1 MARWRLR
8 LEDFGRRQE
17 GSSQISE
24 AWHQP
29 RWAAKSKGL
38 KGDEDRPL
46 SSMSTRCP
54 SRTTATVAST
64 PCPSTPRG
72 VLSPTPRLS
81 PTPLGMSPRTPSP
94 TSLPQGLSS
103 PPPPSVRVGGELWAV
118 PRRIE
123 KRRNS
128 EGGKGDLPLTYSLMP
143 ETLGVGNLLPS
154 YELWVTLHGGN
165 GKWQQVRAQH
175 HWAQMLVENEEAE
188 VIRKQEAEKQ
198 RLRRAEAA
206 RQRRAEEEELSRRVE
221 EAEADK
227 KRRKEEEQRLQLQRE
242 EEARKARLEEARLLE
257 SMKPRKCQKCNGT
270 GRCSNC
276 QGEGSVDVLFL
287 APQVGKRHMPIVQG
301 RRPRGCRQCGGV
313 GDGSLARDFGPGS
326 GKCDACHGE
335 RLIQPP
341 PGGFKTPAKP
351 EPPTAE
357 KPQAKKED
365 FGSLPD
371 TISMP

>member
-17 GSSQISE
+17 GLSQISE

-29 RWAAKSKGL
+29 RWAAKAKGL

-54 SRTTATVAST
+54 SRTTGTVAST

-72 VLSPTPRLS
+72 FLSPTPRLS
-81 PTPLGMSPRTPSP
+81 PTPGMSPRTPSP

-103 PPPPSVRVGGELWAV
+103 PPPPSVRVGGELWAA
-118 PRRIE
+118 PRRTE

-165 GKWQQVRAQH
+165 GRWQQVRAQH

-227 KRRKEEEQRLQLQRE
+227 KRRKEEEHRLQLQRE

-287 APQVGKRHMPIVQG
+287 APQVGKRHMPIPQG

-335 RLIQPP
+335 RLFQPP

-351 EPPTAE
+351 DPPAE
-357 KPQAKKED
+357 KVQAKKED